1 MDDNNRMMSEIL
13 QKKLGNYN
21 LKEDNFVAPGEITV
35 TITLSEYRSLVAND
49 ATRKQA
55 IEKAN
60 DDKYVRETEI
70 KAVKEENARLKGENY
85 DLKTQVD
92 DRKEQLEALNSRTSD
107 SAGRS
112 VTYA

>member
-35 TITLSEYRSLVAND
+35 TVTLNEYRALVTSN
-49 ATRKQA
+49 ATRAQA
-55 IEKAN
+55 IDKAN
-60 DDKYVRETEI
+60 EDKYARETEI

-85 DLKTQVD
+85 DLKIKID
-92 DRKEQLEALNSRTSD
+92 DLMEQLAEKDVAD
-107 SAGRS
+107 A
-112 VTYA
+112 